1 VNWLIVVLRLLHIFA
16 GVFWA
21 GAIFTLIRFVMP
33 AVKASGPE
41 GGRFVRRIAVE
52 AGLTKALVAAGFTTV
67 LAGLALLWHDS
78 AGFNSAWMGSGMGVV
93 FSIGGLAGLGA
104 LTTGART
111 GMTIG
116 KLGALGA
123 AIEGKGGPP
132 SPEQAAEMQRLQARM
147 VGSTRATAIQLAIA
161 VICMAVARYV
171 VF

>member
-21 GAIFTLIRFVMP
+21 GAVFMLTRFVMP
-33 AVKASGPE
+33 AVAASGPE
-41 GGRFVRRIAVE
+41 GGRFVRRVAIE
-52 AGLTKALVAAGFTTV
+52 QGLSKALVAAGLTTV

-78 AGFNSAWMGSGMGVV
+78 AGFNGAWMGSGMGVML
-93 FSIGGLAGLGA
+93 SIGGLAGVGA
-104 LTTGART
+104 VAAGIRT
-111 GMTIG
+111 GLTIG
-116 KLGALGA
+116 KLSALGA

-132 SPEQAAEMQRLQARM
+132 APEQAAEMQRLQARLA
-147 VGSTRATAIQLAIA
+147 GSTRATAIQLVIA